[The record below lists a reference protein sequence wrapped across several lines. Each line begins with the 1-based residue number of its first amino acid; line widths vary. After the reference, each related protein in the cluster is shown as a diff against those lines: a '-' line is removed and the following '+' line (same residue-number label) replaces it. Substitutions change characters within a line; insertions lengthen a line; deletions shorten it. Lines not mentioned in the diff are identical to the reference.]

1 MANESKFE
9 TKKHILGSGK
19 LRIQKYDGTLPASW
33 DSFFA
38 SEDNIFGAVKGGAEL
53 EYSVDVFE
61 DQSDLGEVKIK
72 EITAEKVVLRS
83 GLMTLNGETFK
94 VLCETAD
101 VSTDDTTGRITI
113 KIGGLSKKKDERYIV
128 TFEHYSKKIR
138 IIIIGHNTSGFT
150 LSFKQDAA
158 TVVDV
163 EFAAEAMDNTG
174 TLIIIEDLRY
184 EKSAD
189 TPAAVSANADSSTR
203 KGSLL

>member
-1 MANESKFE
+1 MANEPKFE

-19 LRIQKYDGTLPASW
+19 IHIQEYNETIPDNW

-72 EITAEKVVLRS
+72 EITAENVVLRS

-101 VSTDDTTGRITI
+101 VSTNDTTGRTTI
-113 KIGGLSKKKDERYIV
+113 KIGGLGKKKDQRYIV
-128 TFEHYSKKIR
+128 GFEHYSKKIR

-163 EFAAEAMDNTG
+163 EFAAEAMDDTG
-174 TLIIIEDLRY
+174 TLILIEDLRY
-184 EKSAD
+184 EKSAN
-189 TPAAVSANADSSTR
+189 TPVAASVNAKTVTQKD
-203 KGSLL
+203 SLL